1 MSKAAE
7 RQTIRSPGKG
17 PQQDSAYTCQWRQKR
32 HMANGAL
39 DEEEGERSHFTNFL
53 ASVSQFRTQEGDV
66 CLQSPSKE
74 HLGAIC
80 AGSS

>member
-1 MSKAAE
+1 
-7 RQTIRSPGKG
+7 
-17 PQQDSAYTCQWRQKR
+17 
-32 HMANGAL
+32 MANGAL

-74 HLGAIC
+74 HLGAIR